1 VDLPAVP
8 LEREL
13 DLVQAY
19 LDVERIRFGPRLSV
33 TFQIDDNARQVM
45 VPPFLLQPIVEN
57 AVKHGIA
64 PFARDG
70 DVRIEAHVTA
80 GRLHVI
86 VRDTGEQAASLSTA
100 GTGVGLQLTRR
111 RLDTTFGAAYELT
124 LDRQPA
130 GTAVRIV
137 MPVEVPHAV

>member
-1 VDLPAVP
+1 
-8 LEREL
+8 
-13 DLVQAY
+13 
-19 LDVERIRFGPRLSV
+19 
-33 TFQIDDNARQVM
+33 M

-70 DVRIEAHVTA
+70 GIRIEARVTD

-86 VRDTGEQAASLSTA
+86 VHDTGDQDASLATT

-111 RLDTTFGAAYELT
+111 RLDTTFGTAYELS
-124 LDRQPA
+124 LDRQPS

-137 MPVEVPHAV
+137 MPLESAHAL